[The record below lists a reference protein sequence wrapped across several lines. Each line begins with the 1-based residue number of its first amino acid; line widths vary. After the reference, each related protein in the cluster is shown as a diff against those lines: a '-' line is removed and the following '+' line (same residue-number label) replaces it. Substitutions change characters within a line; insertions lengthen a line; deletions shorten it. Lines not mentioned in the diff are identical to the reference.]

1 MTDTINTFP
10 QHRAG
15 KRKGKPTIADIV
27 NDCVRTGQRP
37 RAIRAIIRKL
47 YPGAPWDDVKAAV
60 TAEID
65 RQAAEIGRQKRELDT
80 MKALEPILMPIW
92 KEPGNE
98 GMHLID
104 ALRIAASRGDARAKP
119 YLAHFDSEEAMAW
132 ERDFEAA
139 VALDPYWE
147 MSADGRSATRHSG
160 ARYKTAEELVAAYRA
175 NQLGN
180 AATD

>member
-1 MTDTINTFP
+1 MTDNIDTFP

-47 YPGAPWDDVKAAV
+47 YPGTPWDDIKAAV
-60 TAEID
+60 TAEIE
-65 RQAAEIGRQKRELDT
+65 RQAADIGRQKRELDT
-80 MKALEPILMPIW
+80 MKALHSVLLPIW

-98 GMHLID
+98 GMYLID
-104 ALRIAASRGDARAKP
+104 ALRIAASRGDARAKA
-119 YLAHFDSEEAMAW
+119 YLAHFDSDEAIAW

-147 MSADGRSATRHSG
+147 MREDGSATWTEG
-160 ARYKTAEELVAAYRA
+160 ATYDTPDKLVATYRA
-175 NQLGN
+175 GRFGR
-180 AATD
+180 